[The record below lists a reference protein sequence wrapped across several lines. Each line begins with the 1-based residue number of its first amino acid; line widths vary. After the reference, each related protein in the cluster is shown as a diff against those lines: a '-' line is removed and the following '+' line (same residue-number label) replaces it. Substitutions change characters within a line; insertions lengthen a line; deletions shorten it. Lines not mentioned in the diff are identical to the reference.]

1 MRPHAGFLH
10 IGNHSA
16 VMRGESSLEQ
26 AWLFDSPPPPCYL
39 DIGSRRFEHCERNTN
54 FSLTGSALTMLDLSD
69 LATWRQ

>member
-16 VMRGESSLEQ
+16 VIRGDSSLEQ
-26 AWLFDSPPPPCYL
+26 AWFLDSPPLCYL
-39 DIGSRRFEHCERNTN
+39 DIGKRRFEHCERNTK
-54 FSLTGSALTMLDLSD
+54 SLLTGSALATLDLSH